1 MEFQKANFHNTQ
13 YLKKNNSSVD
23 FKYLCIK
30 KDFFDVSMVSLN
42 YKDLKKNKH
51 IEIIYKSPSAFLEGL
66 FFKTPKIKSQNIS
79 IIHKEKN
86 FNNIIIK
93 LTLNHI
99 EHSQFINILRQIDEH
114 LSFQLQ
120 NNINQIQEMLESN
133 DEQPQQPQQS
143 QQPNQS
149 QQPLQPYRYEQVV
162 KFKNH
167 GENIEMTMKS
177 YLDPETVKE
186 LETKVANIGYVL
198 TFNISNVYLGVKSF
212 MPLIK
217 CNRCEKIL

>member
-66 FFKTPKIKSQNIS
+66 FFKTPKIKSQNIT

-86 FNNIIIK
+86 FNNVIIK
-93 LTLNHI
+93 LNLNHI

-120 NNINQIQEMLESN
+120 NNVNQIQQVLDSN
-133 DEQPQQPQQS
+133 DESQS
-143 QQPNQS
+143 QLPLKQFHTQNQS
-149 QQPLQPYRYEQVV
+149 LQTYRYEQII

-167 GENIEMTMKS
+167 GDNIEMTMKS
-177 YLDPETVKE
+177 YLDTESIKE
-186 LETKVANIGYVL
+186 LEMKLSNVAYVL
-198 TFNISNVYLGVKSF
+198 TFNISNVYLGIKSF